1 MINKQEI
8 WVAMIL
14 SGYAKKMEIAISEAA
29 QKLLSDGGLNY
40 LEDCYE
46 ALHTQSNDD
55 VIDELIDMS
64 NPVCKNTGES

>member
-8 WVAMIL
+8 WFAMIL
-14 SGYAKKMEIAISEAA
+14 SGYAKKLGIAISEAA
-29 QKLLSDGGLNY
+29 RRLLSDGGLSY

-55 VIDELIDMS
+55 VIIELIEMGAS
-64 NPVCKNTGES
+64 K

>member
-1 MINKQEI
+1 MVNKKEV

-14 SGYAKKMEIAISEAA
+14 SAYAKRLGIALSEASER
-29 QKLLSDGGLNY
+29 LLSDGGLSY

-55 VIDELIDMS
+55 VIDELIDMAIAG
-64 NPVCKNTGES
+64 TGK

>member
-1 MINKQEI
+1 MVNKQEI

-14 SGYAKKMEIAISEAA
+14 SGYAKKLKISVSESA
-29 QKLLSDGGLNY
+29 QRLLSDGGLNY

-55 VIDELIDMS
+55 VINELIDMA
-64 NPVCKNTGES
+64 NPVCAGAVK